1 MIRVCRKHAISE
13 FLRVSDMGKKRLAP
27 NIGACSGL
35 CLNREKTLSETG
47 QRFHEKAE
55 NKILKIP
62 DKKDEEY
69 RRSGTGYDEEL
80 K

>member
-1 MIRVCRKHAISE
+1 MR
-13 FLRVSDMGKKRLAP
+13 KKRLAP
-27 NIGACSGL
+27 NI
-35 CLNREKTLSETG
+35 EKTLSETG
-47 QRFHEKAE
+47 QKFHEKAE

-69 RRSGTGYDEEL
+69 RRSGTRYDEEL